1 MPRGRSVLGK
11 QDAAQAHVISRNQS
25 VGQMVTQIEQAY
37 EMVENSSEPKFVPV
51 NRSAREMKLLY
62 SQHVRETK

>member
-1 MPRGRSVLGK
+1 M
-11 QDAAQAHVISRNQS
+11 ISRNQS

-51 NRSAREMKLLY
+51 NRTAREMKLLY